1 MKHIVTVTTSNPA
14 HEHVSLRRR
23 QSTTNYM
30 VEARNEDEALL
41 RATAHFRGLGH
52 YIHEAKIFKKKDEQL
67 IEGAAALKRP
77 FNKETNIGSVVPGSS
92 KNVGTAT
99 QQVASNQY
107 FDVTT
112 GKTVTR
118 TTQNDIEWEKE
129 KRDAHTRNLMATDKP
144 IEPLFPEL
152 DILGGVTRAGA
163 SILSMIRGA
172 AVPRPSR
179 TPRRTPRRTPARPPS
194 RPQRRRPS
202 VPTPNPQE
210 KPVKTP
216 KKPGEVVPFPT
227 KPAPAPAPVPPAKP
241 GPAPAPA
248 PAPVTLPPAKPSTP
262 APAPLPPAKPAPAP
276 QPKPAPAPAPQPG
289 KSPSPQPVPVPKKSP
304 VGKTPSSPPVTR
316 PSPIAGPKSDPRQ
329 LPAPRGGPP
338 RGGKPRRPFA
348 LPRLRLGD
356 RPDQDIGTLGQYRG
370 MFPLYQFAD
379 FNSLQ
384 ENQVKPMNA
393 IGRVMTKRKEKSKEN
408 AEAEKN
414 KINMEPTLKSEKN

>member
-52 YIHEAKIFKKKDEQL
+52 YIHEATIFKKKDEQL
-67 IEGAAALKRP
+67 IEGAAALKQP
-77 FNKETNIGSVVPGSS
+77 FNKETNLGSVVPGSS

-99 QQVASNQY
+99 QQVAANQY

-179 TPRRTPRRTPARPPS
+179 TPRRVPPRRTPARPPS
-194 RPQRRRPS
+194 RPPRRRPS
-202 VPTPNPQE
+202 VPTPSPQE
-210 KPVKTP
+210 KPVETP

-227 KPAPAPAPVPPAKP
+227 K
-241 GPAPAPA
+241 PAPA

-276 QPKPAPAPAPQPG
+276 APQPKPAPAPAPQPG
-289 KSPSPQPVPVPKKSP
+289 KSPSPQPVPVPKESP

-329 LPAPRGGPP
+329 LPATSGKG
-338 RGGKPRRPFA
+338 GGKSPRRPFV

-408 AEAEKN
+408 AEGEKN
-414 KINMEPTLKSEKN
+414 KINMEPTLKSGKN

>member
-67 IEGAAALKRP
+67 IEGAAALKQP

-92 KNVGTAT
+92 KNVGTA
-99 QQVASNQY
+99 NQY

-179 TPRRTPRRTPARPPS
+179 TPRRVPPRRTPARPPS
-194 RPQRRRPS
+194 RPPRRRPS
-202 VPTPNPQE
+202 VPTPSPQE
-210 KPVKTP
+210 KPVETP

-227 KPAPAPAPVPPAKP
+227 K
-241 GPAPAPA
+241 PAPA

-276 QPKPAPAPAPQPG
+276 APQPKPAPAPAPQPG
-289 KSPSPQPVPVPKKSP
+289 KSPSPQPVPVPKESP
-304 VGKTPSSPPVTR
+304 AGKTPSSPPVTR

-329 LPAPRGGPP
+329 LPATSGKG
-338 RGGKPRRPFA
+338 GGKSPRRPFV

-384 ENQVKPMNA
+384 ESQVKPMNA

-408 AEAEKN
+408 AESEKN
-414 KINMEPTLKSEKN
+414 KINMEPTLKSGKN